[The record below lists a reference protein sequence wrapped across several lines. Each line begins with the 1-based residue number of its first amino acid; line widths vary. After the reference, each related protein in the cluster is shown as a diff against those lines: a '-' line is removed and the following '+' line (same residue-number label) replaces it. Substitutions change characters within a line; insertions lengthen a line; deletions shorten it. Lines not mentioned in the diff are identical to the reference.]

1 MIMTDGLFGG
11 YRWPFWWLRMATTIL
26 RPFLPSAVQHLEG
39 LSDRARKLLATKQ
52 KEAAELC
59 MITPYRAIAKRP
71 LRVRET
77 EGMGTHPQDDNA
89 SAHLPK
95 NEARWSVQ
103 LISLAAEPVPEGEV
117 LEMHRAKQVS
127 MAVARTPDCL

>member
-95 NEARWSVQ
+95 KEARWSVQ

>member
-1 MIMTDGLFGG
+1 
-11 YRWPFWWLRMATTIL
+11 MATTIL

-89 SAHLPK
+89 SAHLPNK
-95 NEARWSVQ
+95 EARWSVQ